1 MVSQQWQKGYLL
13 SVCFAQF
20 VTTITVLLYY
30 NQKRPIFTYTT
41 QIYDFGL
48 SQALNSSNITL
59 MIISPESQS
68 SSFATNS
75 FAVNTDS
82 KISHNPYDIHYKTHE
97 SSAGPFY
104 VNPFQVS
111 TISLTRVDYFLLFS
125 IPSTMCLL
133 FVFMIVRS
141 VDSGQMGVDSVY
153 GEHGIRENIFC
164 EVCFWIF
171 VFVEHY
177 TFFQVMAS
185 PANTSQIFLFSVTV
199 TVILTLFCTAAVNS
213 DQDGVSRRLEG
224 IFVILLC
231 VLYVFTIAQAKI
243 VTSEQCTYLA
253 WVFHIGLN
261 GLLLV
266 GHMWD
271 NPVLCYTVMNCRSVY
286 AILSCW
292 FNVVLYIMV

>member
-1 MVSQQWQKGYLL
+1 MGAEPWQKGSLL
-13 SVCFAQF
+13 SFCFAQF
-20 VTTITVLLYY
+20 VTTIIVLLYY

-41 QIYDFGL
+41 QVYDLDL
-48 SQALNSSNITL
+48 SRALNASNITL
-59 MIISPESQS
+59 VIVSSEAQSAAFVTNPYIS
-68 SSFATNS
+68 AANGR
-75 FAVNTDS
+75 V
-82 KISHNPYDIHYKTHE
+82 SHNPYDLSGQHRGGSHG
-97 SSAGPFY
+97 SFY

-111 TISLTRVDYFLLFS
+111 KLSLSRADYFLLFCF
-125 IPSTMCLL
+125 PSALCLL
-133 FVFMIVRS
+133 FVFMVVRS
-141 VDSGQMGVDSVY
+141 VDSGQMGVDAAY

-164 EVCFWIF
+164 EVSFWIF

-185 PANTSQIFLFSVTV
+185 PANIAQILLFAVTV
-199 TVILTLFCTAAVNS
+199 TVILTLFCTVAVNS
-213 DQDGVSRRLEG
+213 DQDGVARRLEG

-231 VLYVFTIAQAKI
+231 IVYVFTVTQAKI

-261 GLLLV
+261 ALLLV

-286 AILSCW
+286 TILSCW
-292 FNVVLYIMV
+292 FNIVLYIMV